1 MGHGEERNQR
11 HEDGMDTTYAL
22 VMLADVAEKNLMG
35 EVDGEDGKVGFADG
49 RKGRLVVVDEEK
61 PLEKRRGLTRRG
73 LRILTE
79 LIVRNENEGQLL
91 GPIRLALGTQVIPL

>member
-1 MGHGEERNQR
+1 
-11 HEDGMDTTYAL
+11 MDTTYAL
-22 VMLADVAEKNLMG
+22 VMLADVAEKNRMG
-35 EVDGEDGKVGFADG
+35 VDDGENGKVGFADG

-61 PLEKRRGLTRRG
+61 PLERRRGLTRRG

-79 LIVRNENEGQLL
+79 LIVNEGQLL